1 MSEDQ
6 QLRAFDSMTIDE
18 WERHKAQNWARGD
31 ALDLAPD
38 SPNSPT
44 RATTAAPGAIEVR
57 PTLPLARVGADG
69 SPGEIVGAVS
79 WSPPPATPRVRI
91 VDVWL
96 PQQVDAVLYGGDR
109 TPRVELTIE
118 VRNGVP
124 GYTRVEISTPAHT
137 GRHLISRDMTV
148 VRDQLTYWLDL
159 IVEAV
164 AQPTDAE
171 PIAAPSWADR
181 TVTRDSVSAA
191 RRPQRRQITPEL
203 LADVAALYRAN
214 ITGSPID
221 AIKRALGCSTRTAAR
236 YVEMCRSDEY
246 QLLPKTTRGQRKA

>member
-1 MSEDQ
+1 MSEGGK
-6 QLRAFDSMTIDE
+6 LLPFDSMTLEE
-18 WERHKAQNWARGD
+18 WERHSAENRARGD
-31 ALDLAPD
+31 ASDLVPEQLT
-38 SPNSPT
+38 PGT
-44 RATTAAPGAIEVR
+44 GVAPGVVAVR
-57 PTLPLARVGADG
+57 QTMPLARVSPDG
-69 SPGEIVGAVS
+69 KPGEIVGAVS
-79 WSPPPATPRVRI
+79 WSPPPITPRVRV

-96 PQQVDAVLYGGDR
+96 PQRVDAVLYGGER
-109 TPRVELTIE
+109 APRVELTIE
-118 VRNGVP
+118 VRSGVP
-124 GYTRVEISTPAHT
+124 GYTRVELSTPAHV

-148 VRDQLTYWLDL
+148 VRDQLTHWLDM

-164 AQPTDAE
+164 AQPSDAE
-171 PIAAPSWADR
+171 PIAAPSWVDR
-181 TVTRDSVSAA
+181 AVTRDSVTAA

-221 AIKRALGCSTRTAAR
+221 AIRRALGCSTRTAAR